1 MTATISGTAF
11 GKYTL
16 IDRIA
21 VGGMAEIFLAKQA
34 GVEGFE
40 KLLALKKIRPHL
52 SGHENFVGMFLNEAK
67 LAALLTHPNIVQIYD
82 LGRVGESFFIAMEY
96 VSGRDMSRVVPKCA
110 ALQIPLPIE
119 YALKIA
125 SSALEALYY
134 AHNKTD
140 ASGNPL
146 HIVHRD
152 VTPENILV
160 AYTGAVKIA
169 DFGIAKATS
178 QLDTRN
184 ETRAGEIKGKLS
196 YMSPEQC
203 MGKDIDHRSDIFSL
217 GVVLYEWL
225 TGFRLFSGDNDMAV
239 MNNIIEGKIY
249 PPSYF
254 KGTIP
259 EVIEMIIMKSL
270 EKDRKK
276 RYQSA
281 WDMQFDIDSFLS
293 SNEFTPSNIHLA
305 NFMQQ
310 IFAAE
315 LENEKQALK
324 KYESEHRNEV
334 IELGADALL
343 LDEHSVEPEPTVATI
358 SAATGAY
365 LTIALSTKDADR
377 LRATARLENLTP
389 EEIATRALREYLS
402 KQR

>member
-1 MTATISGTAF
+1 LTAISGTAF

-125 SSALEALYY
+125 SSTLEALYY

-184 ETRAGEIKGKLS
+184 ETRAGEIKGKLA

-259 EVIEMIIMKSL
+259 EVIETIIMKAL

-293 SNEFTPSNIHLA
+293 SNEFTPSNVHLA

-315 LENEKQALK
+315 LASEQQALK

-343 LDEHSVEPEPTVATI
+343 LDEQPVEPEPTVATI

-377 LRATARLENLTP
+377 LRAAARNENLTP
-389 EEIATRALREYLS
+389 EEIATRALRDYLS
-402 KQR
+402 KR